1 MRKYVVRY
9 NGPGASAWWPLDSS
23 EDIRMIAVSDDVAD
37 GIENGDLEVDDA
49 DVVYCVRLTSCEDA
63 A

>member
-1 MRKYVVRY
+1 
-9 NGPGASAWWPLDSS
+9 
-23 EDIRMIAVSDDVAD
+23 MIAVSDEVAD

>member
-1 MRKYVVRY
+1 
-9 NGPGASAWWPLDSS
+9 
-23 EDIRMIAVSDDVAD
+23 MIAVSDDVAD

-49 DVVYCVRLTSCEDA
+49 EVVYCVRLTSCECVQLTSGEDA